1 MPIDYRGVGDFM
13 VIRWGD
19 FSTALQLKIAAL
31 ESALETVRS
40 NGMSGVVLDLRGN
53 SGGLVELY
61 LAMASYFFTEDNPMP
76 VSPFDWYEYD
86 ADVGDQVLAPKSEQV
101 VSSPSATSAYTGP
114 VTILIDERCASACEY
129 FSQHLQSLGRA
140 TIVGQFASKGAGGPV
155 EQVTLPQDTYF
166 TYTKGRT
173 TFAGTEEPNLEG
185 KGVIPD
191 VRVPVTLATEL
202 AKTRGEDPVL
212 DAAIAEMNRM
222 VAASASPETVESLS
236 GEVEA
241 VRSEAQSEKPD
252 YVIDLEAAYGE
263 PSQAAFGSA
272 VFFEKLAADAD
283 LETAA
288 RKWYRHFVGDL
299 WEKYGEDAWMGPWST
314 VYTRQSDGKRDV
326 VAELGGITGQPIAS
340 SVDMILNGVENPDQ
354 ARRALAAA
362 ADDPTVTELAAY
374 SLGDGEAMSGI
385 LVAMRRGE
393 SGETTFLTF
402 LLD

>member
-1 MPIDYRGVGDFM
+1 
-13 VIRWGD
+13 
-19 FSTALQLKIAAL
+19 
-31 ESALETVRS
+31 
-40 NGMSGVVLDLRGN
+40 
-53 SGGLVELY
+53 
-61 LAMASYFFTEDNPMP
+61 
-76 VSPFDWYEYD
+76 
-86 ADVGDQVLAPKSEQV
+86 
-101 VSSPSATSAYTGP
+101 
-114 VTILIDERCASACEY
+114 
-129 FSQHLQSLGRA
+129 
-140 TIVGQFASKGAGGPV
+140 
-155 EQVTLPQDTYF
+155 
-166 TYTKGRT
+166 
-173 TFAGTEEPNLEG
+173 
-185 KGVIPD
+185 
-191 VRVPVTLATEL
+191 VTLATEL